1 MTVML
6 ITGLSFS
13 ALIFGMWGFGVFL
26 VRRQR
31 KKMQAAN
38 AQELSLD
45 IAATAVEIHSIEEFI
60 ARAAALPEGS
70 RPQPRPE
77 HTVERDQ
84 EQLEHV
90 ARRHFPHLDVPHPHI
105 HLVGI
110 TGLEKRL
117 LAWVSLHTG
126 LPSPFE
132 VLDRLTGDPDELQ
145 RAAKAWDAAHT
156 HVKEVFDDLCEA
168 TSELHGDWSGDL
180 AERFYPLLADFLA
193 ELETLAGNL
202 ATNGETLRGLQAE
215 AALAEGTIAGLVN
228 LLIGSL
234 GGFLVEEVI
243 SVGTM
248 TPAVAAQAQVEI
260 TWVLKQ
266 IAMAAGRLQGI
277 YANTKHVLDSVSGF
291 KGLSHMRECF
301 QTEVVQSIER
311 LVDAAEQG

>member
-1 MTVML
+1 ML

-31 KKMQAAN
+31 RKMQEEPG
-38 AQELSLD
+38 QELVAQ
-45 IAATAVEIHSIEEFI
+45 IAETAAEVHSIEDFI
-60 ARAAALPEGS
+60 ARAAALPEG
-70 RPQPRPE
+70 RKPEPRPE
-77 HTVERDQ
+77 HVAERDQ
-84 EQLEHV
+84 EQLEHL
-90 ARRHFPHLDVPHPHI
+90 ARHHFPHIDVPHPHI

-132 VLDRLTGDPDELQ
+132 FLDKITGDPDELQ
-145 RAAKAWDAAHT
+145 RAAKAWDAAHA
-156 HVKEVFDDLCEA
+156 HVQQIVDDLCEA
-168 TSELHGDWSGDL
+168 TAELHESWSGDL
-180 AERFYPLLADFLA
+180 SERFYPLLADFLA
-193 ELETLAGNL
+193 ELDTLTANL

-234 GGFLVEEVI
+234 GGFLVEEVV

-248 TPAVAAQAQVEI
+248 TPAVAAQAQVEL

-291 KGLSHMRECF
+291 KGLSHMRVCF

-311 LVDAAEQG
+311 LVDAAE